1 MLLIAI
7 LGLGVFLF
15 FRWYCPPRYHTLR
28 FSDQEHAAHIHAPHK
43 YAPHLMGSMHFYYG
57 TLHSHT
63 RHSDGLLRPEQA
75 LWWARY
81 VAGYDFYALTDHG
94 RYITP
99 AEWEH
104 AAHLVDA
111 VTEPGKFVALRGFEW
126 GLNYSDVNHA
136 GHVNV
141 YNTNAYVTVDTVPNV
156 QDLYAW
162 VMAHNGLAHFNH
174 PKRPIPYDATVVA
187 DAAAKIFGIE
197 TGNKRHGNRSARYSP
212 YYQQALDA
220 GWRVAPVYGQDN
232 HLTPIYPY
240 RTVIIAQEL
249 IPDSLLEA
257 FQARRVYSTD
267 DPTLRVVFK
276 LGKHWMGSVVSS
288 NAESIVLTIFLESER
303 TIDKVEIFTCNAVC
317 AQKKVVNA
325 RSVHWEPVVTVKED
339 TFFYLKITTR
349 PKWLGTRR
357 SIAVSAPIWVQRT
370 W

>member
-1 MLLIAI
+1 MQKRWILMLVIAV

-28 FSDQEHAAHIHAPHK
+28 FSDQEHAT
-43 YAPHLMGSMHFYYG
+43 HLMGSMHFYYG

-81 VAGYDFYALTDHG
+81 VAGYDFYALTDHA

-104 AAHLVDA
+104 AAHVVDA

-126 GLNYSDVNHA
+126 GSDYSKINHA

-141 YNTNAYVTVDTVPNV
+141 YNTHAYVTANTMPNI

-162 VMAHNGLAHFNH
+162 IVAHNGLAHFNH
-174 PKRPIPYDATVVA
+174 PKRPIPDDAPVVA
-187 DAAAKIFGIE
+187 DAAANIFGME
-197 TGNKRHGNRSARYSP
+197 TGNKRHGNRSARYLP

-220 GWRVAPVYGQDN
+220 GWQVAPVYGQDN

-249 IPDSLLEA
+249 MPDSLLGA
-257 FQARRVYSTD
+257 LQARRVYSTD

-276 LGKHWMGSVVSS
+276 LGEHWMGSMVRS
-288 NAESIVLTIFLESER
+288 NTESVVLTIFLESEC
-303 TIDKVEIFTCNAVC
+303 TISEVEIFTNNAVC
-317 AQKKVVNA
+317 VQKQIVGAKFM
-325 RSVHWEPVVTVKED
+325 HWEPAVTVNND
-339 TFFYLKITTR
+339 AFFYLKITTR
-349 PKWLGTRR
+349 PKWLGIHRN
-357 SIAVSAPIWVQRT
+357 IAVSAPIWVQRT